1 MALSISEV
9 EREKLFR
16 QIKHRLGAPI
26 RKIELEDEMLST
38 LLEISVED
46 YSAYINEW
54 LIESQ
59 WTSLYGK
66 DLTIT
71 DLTKALTV
79 REMSYEDS
87 FTYAY
92 SKIVGLQARG
102 PWELKHDYVTIERGK
117 QAYEIPAGR
126 EINEVLWITPPTIDN
141 ALFGAYGVGGDLGF
155 GGGFGQLPF
164 GNGGGAFGF
173 GAGFFLGSS
182 YDILSRDADYDLKQ
196 RIISSD
202 LIYKITAGAN
212 GTKILHLIPP
222 PGSRIIFGGSAGIAG
237 NSFDVTGSRVWYHYY
252 DVADEDERRRCLNDN
267 KDIIKL
273 PSDVPVDVVDYDELN
288 TPSKQWVR
296 DYFTAMCK
304 ETLGRVR
311 GKFGGSLGVTDAD
324 VTMDFDSLL
333 NEAKEDKEKLWLR
346 LSERLERLR
355 PDKMLERK
363 AMEAENL
370 NKSLQY
376 RPLGHNWNVI

>member
-1 MALSISEV
+1 MALNISET

-16 QIKHRLGAPI
+16 QVKHRLGAPI

-38 LLEISVED
+38 LLEISIED
-46 YSAYINEW
+46 YSSYINEW

-102 PWELKHDYVTIERGK
+102 PWELKHDYVTIEKGK
-117 QAYEIPAGR
+117 QAYVIPAGR

-155 GGGFGQLPF
+155 GGGFAQMPF
-164 GNGGGAFGF
+164 GGAGGGAGF

-182 YDILSRDADYDLKQ
+182 YDILSRDADFDLKQ
-196 RIISSD
+196 RIISGD
-202 LIYKITAGAN
+202 LIYKITAGEK

-222 PGSRIIFGGSAGIAG
+222 PGSRIMFGGLAGSKGI
-237 NSFDVTGSRVWYHYY
+237 DVDGSRVWYHYY
-252 DVADEDERRRCLNDN
+252 DVADEDERGRCLNAN

-273 PSDVPVDVVDYDELN
+273 PSDVPVDVVDFDELN

-333 NEAKEDKEKLWLR
+333 NESKEDKEKLWER
-346 LSERLERLR
+346 LSLRLERLR

-363 AMEAENL
+363 ALEAENL